1 MATLISH
8 ALFLERLYS
17 AANTTEQKALAHI
30 ANVTSSSMS
39 RIQSGDTM
47 PSINTLA
54 QIAMVCD
61 VSIDY
66 LIGLTDDPSA
76 PRRAARAAQA
86 LNESVT
92 SPIPRAPGKPSARL
106 PRAKRM

>member
-1 MATLISH
+1 MSTLISH
-8 ALFLERLYS
+8 AVFLERLYA
-17 AANTTEQKALAHI
+17 AANATEQKALAHI

-47 PSINTLA
+47 PSVGTLA

-66 LIGLTDDPSA
+66 LVGLTDDPKPYKRA
-76 PRRAARAAQA
+76 GRAAKA
-86 LNESVT
+86 LSESLA
-92 SPIPRAPGKPSARL
+92 SPIPRGPGKPSARL
-106 PRAKRM
+106 PRATRK

>member
-1 MATLISH
+1 
-8 ALFLERLYS
+8 
-17 AANTTEQKALAHI
+17 
-30 ANVTSSSMS
+30 MS

-47 PSINTLA
+47 PSITTLA

-76 PRRAARAAQA
+76 PQRAGRAAKA
-86 LNESVT
+86 LNESLT
-92 SPIPRAPGKPSARL
+92 NPIARAPGKPSARL
-106 PRAKRM
+106 PRAKRT